1 MVVPFMARPMISI
14 SDALFT
20 KTQQKVLGL
29 LFGKP
34 YQRFYTNEIVR
45 WAAMGRGTV
54 RRELERLAE
63 AGIIVASRE
72 GNQLYYQA
80 NAELPIYNELLGIV
94 RKTFGV
100 VDVIRAAL
108 APIDSAIQLSFI
120 YGSVAKA
127 SDVKSSDIDLMLVGD
142 DLAYGEVMG
151 YLSTVE
157 EQVGRDINPTIYTPE
172 QFRQRI
178 EEGHS
183 FTVRVLEQPKL
194 MIKGVIDDFRKP
206 V

>member
-1 MVVPFMARPMISI
+1 MISI

-20 KTQQKVLGL
+20 KTQQRVLGL
-29 LFGKP
+29 LYGKP
-34 YQRFYTNEIVR
+34 DQRFYTNEIVR
-45 WAAMGRGTV
+45 LAAMGRGTV

-63 AGIIVASRE
+63 ASIIVTSRE

-80 NAELPIYNELLGIV
+80 NNETPIYNELLSIV

-108 APIDSAIQLSFI
+108 APLDSAIELAFV
-120 YGSVAKA
+120 YGSVAKS
-127 SDVKSSDIDLMLVGD
+127 SDVKSSDIDLLLVGD
-142 DLAYGEVMG
+142 DLAYGEVMS
-151 YLSTVE
+151 YLTAVE
-157 EQVGRDINPTIYTPE
+157 EEIGRDINPTIYTPE
-172 QFRQRI
+172 KFNQRLQ
-178 EEGHS
+178 EEHS
-183 FTVRVLEQPKL
+183 FTVRILEQPKL

>member
-1 MVVPFMARPMISI
+1 MISI

-20 KTQQKVLGL
+20 KTQQRVLGL
-29 LFGKP
+29 LYGKP
-34 YQRFYTNEIVR
+34 DQRFYTNEIVR
-45 WAAMGRGTV
+45 LAAMGRGTV

-63 AGIIVASRE
+63 ASIIVASRE

-80 NAELPIYNELLGIV
+80 NNETPIYNELLSIV

-108 APIDSAIQLSFI
+108 APLDSVIELAFV
-120 YGSVAKA
+120 YGSVAKS

-142 DLAYGEVMG
+142 DLAYGEVMS
-151 YLSTVE
+151 YLTAVE
-157 EQVGRDINPTIYTPE
+157 EEIGRDINPTIYTPE
-172 QFRQRI
+172 KFNQRLQ
-178 EEGHS
+178 EEHS
-183 FTVRVLEQPKL
+183 FTVRILEQPKL

>member
-1 MVVPFMARPMISI
+1 MSI

-20 KTQQKVLGL
+20 KTQQQVLGL

-34 YQRFYTNEIVR
+34 DQRFYTNEIVR

-63 AGIIVASRE
+63 AGLIVSTRE

-80 NAELPIYNELLGIV
+80 NSDAPIYEELLGIV

-100 VDVIRAAL
+100 ADVIRHAL
-108 APIDSAIQLSFI
+108 MSLDDVIKLAFV
-120 YGSVAKA
+120 YGSVAKS
-127 SDVKSSDIDLMLVGD
+127 SDVKTSDIDLMLVGEG
-142 DLAYGEVMG
+142 LAYGEVMAC
-151 YLSTVE
+151 LTQTE
-157 EQVGRDINPTIYTPE
+157 AELGRDINPTIYTPDE
-172 QFRQRI
+172 FKQRLQ
-178 EEGHS
+178 EGHS
-183 FTVRVLEQPKL
+183 FTVRVLAQPKL
-194 MIKGVIDDFRKP
+194 MIKGVIDDFRKS